1 MRVYTVKV
9 GDTSQPTIQTR
20 DRRELCSFLLGLLV
34 GDGWGVERAGAITED
49 VSQCLEAGGILG
61 DPVVLLTDSRP
72 VRVKAE
78 EVTEW
83 RVTP

>member
-1 MRVYTVKV
+1 MRDYWVKV

-20 DRRELCSFLLGLLV
+20 DLRELSSFLLGLLI
-34 GDGWGVERAGAITED
+34 GDGWGVERAGAVTED
-49 VSQCLEAGGILG
+49 VSQCLAAGGILG
-61 DPVVLLTDSRP
+61 DPVFLLTDSRP

-83 RVTP
+83 RATP